1 MMAREFYEKT
11 ERLKQKQEE
20 IGRKEKEYGGKI
32 EQPSK
37 KEIEENKKQWLDEI
51 KSGKNNDPAF
61 KAYQDALALKNAI
74 QAVYDQDLI
83 HQPET
88 EQAATRLLSKLN
100 IAIKKWEKAALDN
113 VEIVKV
119 NPGMFKDNVFYV
131 ESNRVDTALMNRELT
146 TDCVNGVQAERNL
159 LMKDP
164 GFWNQIAQ
172 KINDFLAEYNI
183 GPLFNVDKTHYGIED
198 KIEEGMDKFDPRPM

>member
-11 ERLKQKQEE
+11 EQLKQKQEE
-20 IGRKEKEYGGKI
+20 IRRKEKEYGGKI

-51 KSGKNNDPAF
+51 KSGKNHDPAF

-131 ESNRVDTALMNRELT
+131 
-146 TDCVNGVQAERNL
+146 
-159 LMKDP
+159 
-164 GFWNQIAQ
+164 
-172 KINDFLAEYNI
+172 
-183 GPLFNVDKTHYGIED
+183 
-198 KIEEGMDKFDPRPM
+198 